1 MNVITNRRVITED
14 TSNCC
19 GTSSFDDYSYAKG
32 KGKKPRSGKFKEKLQ
47 GGYTKVKEA
56 GGLSFL
62 ENVLGLNQ
70 QAQNQGTMQGNQLTD
85 QNLNIKVK
93 EPMSNTTK
101 ILIGV
106 GVAGAVGLAVWYFGF
121 RKKNGK

>member
-1 MNVITNRRVITED
+1 MEL
-14 TSNCC
+14 
-19 GTSSFDDYSYAKG
+19 
-32 KGKKPRSGKFKEKLQ
+32 KKDNELF
-47 GGYTKVKEA
+47 KVKFSTYE
-56 GGLSFL
+56 
-62 ENVLGLNQ
+62 
-70 QAQNQGTMQGNQLTD
+70 
-85 QNLNIKVK
+85 NLNIKVK

>member
-1 MNVITNRRVITED
+1 MNIITNRQVLAED
-14 TSNCC
+14 NSNCC

-32 KGKKPRSGKFKEKLQ
+32 KGKKVRSGKFKEKLQ

-62 ENVLGLNQ
+62 ENILGLNQ
-70 QAQNQGTMQGNQLTD
+70 QSQNQGTIQGNQLPETNVNV
-85 QNLNIKVK
+85 QMKQ
-93 EPMSNTTK
+93 PMSNTTK

-121 RKKNGK
+121 RKKGGK

>member
-1 MNVITNRRVITED
+1 MNIITNRQVLAED
-14 TSNCC
+14 NSNCC

-32 KGKKPRSGKFKEKLQ
+32 KRKKVRSGKFAEKLK
-47 GGYTKVKEA
+47 GGYSRVKES
-56 GGLSFL
+56 GGLGFL
-62 ENVLGLNQ
+62 ENILGLNQ
-70 QAQNQGTMQGNQLTD
+70 QSQNQGTTQDNQLPD
-85 QNLNIKVK
+85 ANLNIKVK

-121 RKKNGK
+121 RKKSGK

>member
-19 GTSSFDDYSYAKG
+19 GMSSFDDYSYAKG
-32 KGKKPRSGKFKEKLQ
+32 KPKKPRSGKFKEKLQ
-47 GGYTKVKEA
+47 GGYTRVKEA
-56 GGLSFL
+56 GGLGFL
-62 ENVLGLNQ
+62 ENILGLNQ
-70 QAQNQGTMQGNQLTD
+70 QGQNQGTTQDNQLPD
-85 QNLNIKVK
+85 ANLNIKVK

>member
-1 MNVITNRRVITED
+1 MNVITNRQVLTED

-19 GTSSFDDYSYAKG
+19 GMSSFDDYSYAKG
-32 KGKKPRSGKFKEKLQ
+32 KGKKVRSGKFKEKLQ

-70 QAQNQGTMQGNQLTD
+70 QAQNQGTMQDNQLTD
-85 QNLNIKVK
+85 PNLNIKVK

>member
-32 KGKKPRSGKFKEKLQ
+32 KGKKVRSGKFKEKLQ

-70 QAQNQGTMQGNQLTD
+70 QAQNQGTTQDNQLPD
-85 QNLNIKVK
+85 ANLNVQVK
-93 EPMSNTTK
+93 QPMSNTTK

-121 RKKNGK
+121 RKKSGK

>member
-1 MNVITNRRVITED
+1 MNIITNRQVLAED
-14 TSNCC
+14 NSNCC

-32 KGKKPRSGKFKEKLQ
+32 KGKKVRSGKFKEKLQ

-62 ENVLGLNQ
+62 ENILGLNQ
-70 QAQNQGTMQGNQLTD
+70 QSQNQGTIQGNQLPD
-85 QNLNIKVK
+85 ANLNVQVK
-93 EPMSNTTK
+93 QPMSNTTK

-121 RKKNGK
+121 RKKSGK

>member
-47 GGYTKVKEA
+47 GGYTRVKEA
-56 GGLSFL
+56 GGLGFL
-62 ENVLGLNQ
+62 ENILGLNQ
-70 QAQNQGTMQGNQLTD
+70 QAQNQGTTQGNQLPD
-85 QNLNIKVK
+85 ENLNIKVK

-106 GVAGAVGLAVWYFGF
+106 GVAGAIGLAVWYFGF

>member
-1 MNVITNRRVITED
+1 MNIITNRQVLAED
-14 TSNCC
+14 NSNCC

-32 KGKKPRSGKFKEKLQ
+32 KGKKVRSGKFKEKLQ

-62 ENVLGLNQ
+62 ENILGLNQ
-70 QAQNQGTMQGNQLTD
+70 QSQNQGTIQGNQLTD
-85 QNLNIKVK
+85 ANLNVQVK
-93 EPMSNTTK
+93 QPMSNTTK

-121 RKKNGK
+121 RKKSGK

>member
-1 MNVITNRRVITED
+1 MNVITNRRVLTED

-19 GTSSFDDYSYAKG
+19 GMSSFDDYSYAKG

-70 QAQNQGTMQGNQLTD
+70 QAQNQGICADARITLLARHVYSAIHQAGLRRQHCVTAIGNSWHSD
-85 QNLNIKVK
+85 
-93 EPMSNTTK
+93 
-101 ILIGV
+101 
-106 GVAGAVGLAVWYFGF
+106 
-121 RKKNGK
+121 